1 MRTTTIRGLTATGGL
16 LLAALLTATPA
27 TALEDPGP
35 PAGTATQT
43 MFQCP
48 LERVGTQLVRCDDLT
63 GNGAT
68 APAYIPV
75 RR

>member
-1 MRTTTIRGLTATGGL
+1 MRNTTIRGLTATGGL
-16 LLAALLTATPA
+16 LLATLVTAAPA
-27 TALEDPGP
+27 TARDDPGP
-35 PAGTATQT
+35 PAGAATQT
-43 MFQCP
+43 LLTCE

-68 APAYIPV
+68 APTYIPE

>member
-1 MRTTTIRGLTATGGL
+1 MRTTTIRAITATGGL
-16 LLAALLTATPA
+16 LLATLLTAAPA
-27 TALEDPGP
+27 TAWEDPGP
-35 PAGTATQT
+35 PAGTPTQALY
-43 MFQCP
+43 QCP

-68 APAYIPV
+68 APTYILE